1 MRLFWREFV
10 SSYLRNL
17 KFTKRWFQKFEH
29 HIPEN
34 SYVLLKEKLAKGQ
47 RAAKP
52 GRYLPGRVVGVH
64 RRENGLI
71 TRLDLKTTEHKG
83 IIQRDIRD
91 CSMTEHD
98 FLNIVEKDHSKSC
111 LFQDTKLADNKTS
124 VKVPL
129 NVALNTHIL
138 RKIPDWPSKLPK
150 RGQERV
156 FSTCTFIPKEEKER
170 NSRQL
175 KFHYN

>member
-1 MRLFWREFV
+1 
-10 SSYLRNL
+10 
-17 KFTKRWFQKFEH
+17 
-29 HIPEN
+29 
-34 SYVLLKEKLAKGQ
+34 
-47 RAAKP
+47 
-52 GRYLPGRVVGVH
+52 
-64 RRENGLI
+64 
-71 TRLDLKTTEHKG
+71 
-83 IIQRDIRD
+83 
-91 CSMTEHD
+91 MTEHD

-170 NSRQL
+170 NSQLL